1 MPRHS
6 EALQL
11 WQCPGTVEHCS
22 CGSALH
28 NGALQ
33 LWQCLATM
41 EHCLWQCLVTMEHFL
56 WQFLGTMEHCLWHSP
71 GRPRFGYAT
80 ETNPGFLLIFQDQ
93 HQALQQWRDVC
104 MLLVDLMASSF
115 NLLKFLTP
123 DGILGKQLQK
133 WIRLVFILVPRSCN
147 PAIVIHVCNRVP
159 LTIKPEKGANLSLE
173 KRKAESSMP
182 FSFSWLEKGQN
193 RVCHSSCLSKEKR
206 ELLWDFL

>member
-1 MPRHS
+1 MIIEVPRHS

-11 WQCPGTVEHCS
+11 WQCPGTVKHCSCGSAQAQWSIAAVAVPCTMEHCS
-22 CGSALH
+22 CGSALHNGALPVAVPGH

-93 HQALQQWRDVC
+93 HQALQQ
-104 MLLVDLMASSF
+104 
-115 NLLKFLTP
+115 
-123 DGILGKQLQK
+123 
-133 WIRLVFILVPRSCN
+133 
-147 PAIVIHVCNRVP
+147 
-159 LTIKPEKGANLSLE
+159 
-173 KRKAESSMP
+173 
-182 FSFSWLEKGQN
+182 
-193 RVCHSSCLSKEKR
+193 
-206 ELLWDFL
+206 

>member
-1 MPRHS
+1 MIIEVPRHS

-11 WQCPGTVEHCS
+11 WQCPGTVEHCSCGSALHNGALQLWQCPAQWSITCGSAWAQWSIAAVAVPCTMEHCLGTMEHCS

-93 HQALQQWRDVC
+93 HQALQQ
-104 MLLVDLMASSF
+104 
-115 NLLKFLTP
+115 
-123 DGILGKQLQK
+123 
-133 WIRLVFILVPRSCN
+133 
-147 PAIVIHVCNRVP
+147 
-159 LTIKPEKGANLSLE
+159 
-173 KRKAESSMP
+173 
-182 FSFSWLEKGQN
+182 
-193 RVCHSSCLSKEKR
+193 
-206 ELLWDFL
+206 